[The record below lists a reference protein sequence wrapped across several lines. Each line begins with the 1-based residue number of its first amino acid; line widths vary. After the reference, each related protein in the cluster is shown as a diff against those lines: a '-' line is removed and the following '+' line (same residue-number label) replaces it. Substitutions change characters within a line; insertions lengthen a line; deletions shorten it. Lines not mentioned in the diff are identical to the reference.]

1 MIDLTRQTPKQKTEE
16 PLGAVILY
24 CVPFAALITWIILSG
39 M

>member
-1 MIDLTRQTPKQKTEE
+1 MIDLNMKPKPKAEE
-16 PLGAVILY
+16 PLGSVILY

>member
-1 MIDLTRQTPKQKTEE
+1 MIDLNMKPKPKAEE

-24 CVPFAALITWIILSG
+24 CVPFAALLTWIILSG